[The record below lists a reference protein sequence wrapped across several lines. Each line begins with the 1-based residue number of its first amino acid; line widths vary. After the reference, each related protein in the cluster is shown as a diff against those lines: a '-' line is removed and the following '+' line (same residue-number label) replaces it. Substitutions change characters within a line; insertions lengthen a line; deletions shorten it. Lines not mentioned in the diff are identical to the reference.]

1 MNTVKRHLAW
11 VSLTVLAILASAA
24 AQEPHVINAKLEGR
38 SAATGLEKEFR
49 AVVGNQVEPAWI
61 GYAVPMVAGEHHMC
75 CSDSWGDGGPSGCCG
90 GCRLEGTIN
99 GVNVNSE
106 NRRVEL
112 ESGEKLLV
120 LFRVEQKRVE
130 KIRTFSQD
138 CELDAGGLPFILLTE
153 VPPAEGVGLLT
164 SFVTA
169 SGEQLDETREGR
181 HVIQGALAAIAFH
194 ADPAADRALER
205 FVAPSSPEKLR
216 ERAAFWLGSA
226 RGRRGY
232 EVLSR
237 MVREDPSDRV
247 REKAVFA
254 LYVSKQPEAVDTMI
268 SVARDDKN
276 SRVRGQALFWLA
288 HKAGRKAASAITEAI
303 ENDPETG
310 VKKRALFALTQLPG
324 KEGVPKLI
332 QVARTNRNPAVRK
345 QAMFWLG
352 QSHDPRALAF
362 FEEVLKTSN

>member
-1 MNTVKRHLAW
+1 MDTTNRIGCAGLMLL
-11 VSLTVLAILASAA
+11 LTLSAA
-24 AQEPHVINAKLEGR
+24 AQEPHVINAKLERR

-49 AVVGNQVEPAWI
+49 AVVGVQVEPAWI
-61 GYAVPMVAGEHHMC
+61 GYAVPMAAGEHHMC
-75 CSDSWGDGGPSGCCG
+75 CSDSWGDGGSSGCCG
-90 GCRLEGTIN
+90 GCRLESTTN

-120 LFRVEQKRVE
+120 LFRVEQKRVG

-138 CELDAGGLPFILLTE
+138 CELDVGGLPFILLTE
-153 VPPAEGVGLLT
+153 VPPAESVDLLT

-169 SGEQLDETREGR
+169 SGEQPDETREGKR
-181 HVIQGALAAIAFH
+181 VSHGALSALAFH

-205 FVAPSSPEKLR
+205 FVAPSFPEKLR
-216 ERAAFWLGSA
+216 ERAAFWLGAA
-226 RGRRGY
+226 RGRAGY
-232 EVLSR
+232 EILRR

-254 LYVSKQPEAVDTMI
+254 LYVSKQPGAVDAI
-268 SVARDDKN
+268 IAAARDDK
-276 SRVRGQALFWLA
+276 SSHVRGQALFWLA
-288 HKAGRKAASAITEAI
+288 QKAGKKAASALTEAI

-310 VKKRALFALTQLPG
+310 VKKRALFALTQLPSD
-324 KEGVPKLI
+324 EGVPMLI